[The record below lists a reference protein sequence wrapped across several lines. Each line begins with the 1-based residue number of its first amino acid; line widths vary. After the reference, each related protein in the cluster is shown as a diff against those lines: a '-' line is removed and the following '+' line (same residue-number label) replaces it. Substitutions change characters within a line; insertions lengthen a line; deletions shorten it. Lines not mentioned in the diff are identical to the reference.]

1 MFTGIIADVAQIV
14 AVAPLGADSSFSGV
28 RVTVQTEHLDLSDV
42 ALGDSI
48 AINGACMTVVT
59 LDQDAKTFAVD
70 VSHES
75 LSKTSGLDRVGHV
88 NLEKAMRLSDRLG
101 GHLVSG
107 HVDDVARIVSLT
119 PVGESFELIFTAPIQ
134 WRRFL
139 ADKGS
144 VTLNGTSLTVNR
156 VWADETKVF
165 GTINLI
171 PHTMAHTVFQYL
183 SAGDVINFEV
193 DLLARYVA
201 QLLGGQTANHVQ

>member
-1 MFTGIIADVAQIV
+1 MFTGIIADVAQII
-14 AVAPLGADSSFSGV
+14 AVAPLGADSSFAGV
-28 RVTVQTEHLDLSDV
+28 RLTVLTAHLDLSDV

-48 AINGACMTVVT
+48 AINGACMTVVD
-59 LDQDAKTFAVD
+59 LDTVKKTFAVD

-75 LSKTSGLDRVGHV
+75 LSKTSGLNRVGHV

-107 HVDDVARIVSLT
+107 HVDDVAQIVSLT
-119 PVGESFELIFTAPIQ
+119 PVGESFELIFAAPLK
-134 WRRFL
+134 WHRYL

-156 VWADETKVF
+156 VWADEASVF

-171 PHTMAHTVFQYL
+171 PHTMTHTVFQYL
-183 SAGDVINFEV
+183 NAGDALNFEV
-193 DLLARYVA
+193 DLLARYVD
-201 QLLGGQTANHVQ
+201 QLLNHNGA